1 MNRGVAPV
9 REPWPDVRRIAVVRG
24 GGLGDLV
31 FAVPALHALAA
42 AYPGARIVLLGT
54 AAHAALLDGR
64 PGPVAEVLPLPPAR
78 GLFEPAGVPVPDDV
92 PADFVERVGPVDLG
106 VQLHGGGRWSN
117 RLLGRLGARWS
128 VGCRTPDAPP
138 LTRSMPYRR
147 YQSEII
153 RALEVVALAGA
164 APVTLQPELPLTEAD
179 RDSARRVLDGLPR
192 PLVVIHPGATDPRRH
207 WPADHFAEVAK
218 RCAELGRG
226 VVVVGSAAEREPVA
240 AAPGVRELPDLDLGS
255 LCGVLAAA
263 DVFVGNDSGPR
274 HIAQAVGTATV
285 GVYWIGNVITGGPLG
300 RGRDRVAMS
309 WTRECPVCGRDC
321 TRVDLPRCPHDVSFV
336 AEVAVDEV
344 WAELSDLLNGELS

>member
-1 MNRGVAPV
+1 MNTGVAPT
-9 REPWPDVRRIAVVRG
+9 RERWPDVRRIAVVRG
-24 GGLGDLV
+24 GGLGDLI

-42 AYPGARIVLLGT
+42 AYPDARIVLLGT

-64 PGPVAEVLPLPPAR
+64 PGPVTEVVPLPPAK

-92 PADFVERVGPVDLG
+92 PEDFLRRVGPVDLG

-138 LTRSMPYRR
+138 LTRSMPYRL

-179 RDSARRVLDGLPR
+179 RESARRVLDGLPR

-218 RCAELGRG
+218 RCTELGRG
-226 VVVVGSAAEREPVA
+226 VVVVGSAAEREQVA
-240 AAPGVRELPDLDLGS
+240 AAPGVRELPDLDLGT

-274 HIAQAVGTATV
+274 HMAQAVGTATV

-300 RGRDRVAMS
+300 RGRDRIAMS

-336 AEVAVDEV
+336 AEVTVDEV